1 MKTALRAVSQR
12 LSGSP
17 AASRDGVSSVAKAR
31 SLARNSMKSAYQPS
45 DRVSAVS
52 RCLPLASNQSIV
64 ARNSR
69 WVAGSN
75 SAAS

>member
-1 MKTALRAVSQR
+1 MKAALRAVSQR

-17 AASRDGVSSVAKAR
+17 AASRAGVSSVANAR
-31 SLARNSMKSAYQPS
+31 SLARKSMKSEYQSS

-52 RCLPLASNQSIV
+52 RRLPLASNQSIV
-64 ARNSR
+64 ARSTR

>member
-1 MKTALRAVSQR
+1 LKTALRAVSQR

-17 AASRDGVSSVAKAR
+17 PASRCGVRSVAKAR
-31 SLARNSMKSAYQPS
+31 SEARKSMKSAYQS
-45 DRVSAVS
+45 SERISAVS

-64 ARNSR
+64 ARKSR
-69 WVAGSN
+69 RVAGSN